1 MTDLDAI
8 KVMQSCL
15 DDPTSDADEMRLALA
30 FALDAL
36 RKSKPVNGDAAR
48 AHSRARQEITR
59 LLRAAA

>member
-15 DDPTSDADEMRLALA
+15 DDPNADLIEHRMALA

-36 RKSKPVNGDAAR
+36 KKSKPVNGDAAR
-48 AHSRARQEITR
+48 VHSRARQEISR
-59 LLRAAA
+59 ILRQAA

>member
-15 DDPTSDADEMRLALA
+15 DDPKADQDELRMALG

-36 RKSKPVNGDAAR
+36 RKSRPVNGDAEYVR
-48 AHSRARQEITR
+48 SRARQEIAR
-59 LLRAAA
+59 ILRQAA